1 MPSDF
6 LYQEATSADVPAMA
20 RCRAADPDAGPADER
35 MAGYLDGVHHPR
47 QALPPRTAFIAV
59 SRGEVVGY
67 IAGHATTRLLPP
79 SGSESKG
86 SESKG
91 SESKG
96 SESKGSESRD
106 SGTADSDPNVCEG
119 EVQYLY
125 VAPGARRR
133 GVASQLL
140 RLLGKWFDDR
150 GIRRVCVNADVDSP
164 GATPFY
170 VATRARFVNRH
181 WYIWDDIRSL
191 SSPEELDG
199 LP

>member
-35 MAGYLDGVHHPR
+35 MARYLDGHHHPQ
-47 QALPPRTAFIAV
+47 QALPPRTAFMAV
-59 SRGEVVGY
+59 SSGEVVGY

-91 SESKG
+91 SES
-96 SESKGSESRD
+96 RD
-106 SGTADSDPNVCEG
+106 SGTADSDPNACEG

-181 WYIWDDIRSL
+181 WYIWDDIRTL
-191 SSPEELDG
+191 ASPEGMDG

>member
-181 WYIWDDIRSL
+181 WYIWDDIRTLASH
-191 SSPEELDG
+191 EGMDG

>member
-20 RCRAADPDAGPADER
+20 PCRAADPDAGPADAR
-35 MAGYLDGVHHPR
+35 M
-47 QALPPRTAFIAV
+47 
-59 SRGEVVGY
+59 
-67 IAGHATTRLLPP
+67 AGHATPRRLPP
-79 SGSESKG
+79 AGSESKGSESKGSESKGSESKG

-106 SGTADSDPNVCEG
+106 SGTADSDPNACEG

-133 GVASQLL
+133 GV
-140 RLLGKWFDDR
+140 
-150 GIRRVCVNADVDSP
+150 
-164 GATPFY
+164 
-170 VATRARFVNRH
+170 
-181 WYIWDDIRSL
+181 
-191 SSPEELDG
+191 
-199 LP
+199 

>member
-47 QALPPRTAFIAV
+47 QALPPRTAFMAV
-59 SRGEVVGY
+59 SSGEVVGY

-181 WYIWDDIRSL
+181 WYIWDDIRTL
-191 SSPEELDG
+191 ASPEGMDG

>member
-35 MAGYLDGVHHPR
+35 MAGYLDGHHHPQ

-67 IAGHATTRLLPP
+67 IAGHATTRRLPP
-79 SGSESKG
+79 S
-86 SESKG
+86 G

-106 SGTADSDPNVCEG
+106 SGTADSDPNACEG

-181 WYIWDDIRSL
+181 WYIWDDIRTL

>member
-20 RCRAADPDAGPADER
+20 RCRASDPDAGPADER
-35 MAGYLDGVHHPR
+35 MARYLDGHHHPQ

-79 SGSESKG
+79 SGSES
-86 SESKG
+86 E
-91 SESKG
+91 G

-106 SGTADSDPNVCEG
+106 SGTADSDPNACEG

-181 WYIWDDIRSL
+181 WYIWDDIRTL